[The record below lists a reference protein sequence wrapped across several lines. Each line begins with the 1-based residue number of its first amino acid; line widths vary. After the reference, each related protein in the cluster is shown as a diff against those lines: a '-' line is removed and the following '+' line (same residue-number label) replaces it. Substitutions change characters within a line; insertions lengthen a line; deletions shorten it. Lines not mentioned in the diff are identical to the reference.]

1 MVVATQMLDSM
12 QSNPRPTRAE
22 VADVTNAVLEQA
34 DAVMLS
40 GESANG
46 QYPAEAVAMQA
57 RTRRDRDVPRSRP
70 AEIEI
75 CRDRDLPRSA
85 EFVPRPVAAVSH
97 ESPLTAA
104 QAGIIE
110 HTEAWAAS
118 HPEHSSAGV
127 LDTRRTGG
135 AIVPAAAALHPA
147 SLRAAH
153 LAASSGAAV
162 ILVAEGGSGEVAK
175 AVAACKTAAP
185 VVVFCSSLKVCRQL
199 GIYRALLPLHTA
211 GAAAP
216 PTAAEMVRMAGER
229 GLLREGEPYVV
240 LDSAGMAVASA

>member
-1 MVVATQMLDSM
+1 
-12 QSNPRPTRAE
+12 
-22 VADVTNAVLEQA
+22 
-34 DAVMLS
+34 
-40 GESANG
+40 
-46 QYPAEAVAMQA
+46 
-57 RTRRDRDVPRSRP
+57 VP
-70 AEIEI
+70 
-75 CRDRDLPRSA
+75 
-85 EFVPRPVAAVSH
+85 AVSH

-240 LDSAGMAVASA
+240 LDSAGMAVASV